1 MHVERSEMLGRGGRV
16 LAVVALHAGV
26 IYLIA
31 TSMGI
36 IRAPALIK
44 PMEAVMIDATHQAK
58 PVQPV
63 ISKPQLDQP
72 NLDVQVQEPTPDIDV
87 PVDVAPPDPN
97 ANATQAITD
106 ANLQVTR
113 RVEPVYPPASR
124 RANEQGT
131 VVFNV
136 LVDESGHPQQINIQT
151 SSGYDKLDQAAMQAI
166 HRWMFN
172 PAMRGSQ
179 KVTAWTSVR
188 VTFRLENGAA
198 G

>member
-1 MHVERSEMLGRGGRV
+1 MHVENRSEMLGRGGRV
-16 LAVVALHAGV
+16 LAVVALHVGV

-44 PMEAVMIDATHQAK
+44 PMEAVMIDATQQSK

-87 PVDVAPPDPN
+87 PVEAAPPDP
-97 ANATQAITD
+97 NATQAITD

-166 HRWMFN
+166 HRWLFN
-172 PAMRGSQ
+172 PALRGSQ

-188 VTFRLENGAA
+188 VTFRLENGGA